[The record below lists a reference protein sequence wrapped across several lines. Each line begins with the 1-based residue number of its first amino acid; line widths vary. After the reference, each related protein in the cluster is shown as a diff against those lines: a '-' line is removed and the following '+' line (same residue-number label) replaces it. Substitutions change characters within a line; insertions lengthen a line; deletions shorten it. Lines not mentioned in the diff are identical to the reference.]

1 MKLSVRRFATLLAV
15 ALWVL
20 ALAGA
25 QGTRFD
31 LVIRGGRVLDGTG
44 NPWFVADLGLRDGR
58 VAAIGNLDG
67 AAAARA
73 IDATGKFIAPGF
85 IDLHSHSDRGLAV
98 PELRYNLNMIAQ
110 GITLSVVNQDGRC
123 PTWPLGAQKELYEKQ
138 GIGNNV
144 ALMVGHGTVRSR
156 VMLGRVAD
164 RATDADIAAM
174 QRLVEDGMRAGAF
187 GLSTGL
193 EYFPGRFSDTRE
205 VAELTRVVRPFG
217 GFYISHERSE
227 GKDPM
232 WRVASDPRPAVD
244 LLEAVEETIE
254 IGRATGVPVVCSR

>member
-44 NPWFVADLGLRDGR
+44 NPWFVADIGLRDGR

-67 AAAARA
+67 AAATRA

-98 PELRYNLNMIAQ
+98 AELRYNLNMIAQ

-123 PTWPLGAQKELYEKQ
+123 PTWPLPS
-138 GIGNNV
+138 
-144 ALMVGHGTVRSR
+144 TP
-156 VMLGRVAD
+156 
-164 RATDADIAAM
+164 T
-174 QRLVEDGMRAGAF
+174 RL
-187 GLSTGL
+187 
-193 EYFPGRFSDTRE
+193 
-205 VAELTRVVRPFG
+205 
-217 GFYISHERSE
+217 
-227 GKDPM
+227 
-232 WRVASDPRPAVD
+232 
-244 LLEAVEETIE
+244 
-254 IGRATGVPVVCSR
+254 